1 MDLSA
6 RLEALEAEND
16 RLRDRCEFLEE
27 AMGLTVDAPVF
38 LGLTKH
44 EARLFGALLKRP
56 MLTKTGVMATLYSER
71 PDEEPEM
78 KIVDVYVCKIRKKLK
93 PYGLEIETIW
103 GQGYRMTEAMRA
115 KAAAL
120 IETRISA

>member
-1 MDLSA
+1 MDQLA

-16 RLRDRCEFLEE
+16 RLRDRCLFLEE
-27 AMGLTVDAPVF
+27 AMGLTVEAPVF
-38 LGLTKH
+38 LGLTTH

-56 MLTKTGVMATLYSER
+56 MVSKAGVMATLYSER
-71 PDEEPEM
+71 PDDEPEM

-93 PYGLEIETIW
+93 PYGIEIETIW

-115 KAAAL
+115 KASSM
-120 IETRISA
+120 IEARARA